1 MARAKAEVSESAAG
15 RLGAAGGI
23 PAGAIAAPREREWRY
38 IAGVADVLA
47 VDTPPLAELIE
58 RNAGLKRDLIDF
70 ASSPRFSRHLSQLM
84 LEAAGPGGTVDEG
97 LAIATVDHFA
107 SQHRLPDGKTVLD
120 KFLAARRDL
129 STADRAMLSGWR
141 DPVEGF
147 FENLRVDGDAAILLN
162 LFDDLEYRVYSN
174 MGPAILRRL
183 PKGGF
188 IFSKIVPVHPAVPG
202 AWLISGMMR
211 IFRKSDGPRI
221 ASIALSL
228 AAEQPQLV
236 FRNPEKI
243 TQGWEMMRAQRAAFV
258 EFFGTDELVLPP
270 AEARTRISAY
280 YRHYQDS
287 LSAKSRRRAS
297 KDADA
302 GVFDLHLDEAEADTL
317 GIIFDKT
324 DGLNFYLEYGMMR
337 ELFADPELA
346 SDKRYADVL
355 REYLNSD
362 TVAPLPLHRVAAAY
376 PHTVDAVYRKVLRK
390 PSFTWA
396 DHGEA
401 LLRRRKP
408 WYYEREPR
416 PSISVIG
423 NRLAEL
429 AARG

>member
-1 MARAKAEVSESAAG
+1 VT
-15 RLGAAGGI
+15 
-23 PAGAIAAPREREWRY
+23 
-38 IAGVADVLA
+38 DVLA

-58 RNAGLKRDLIDF
+58 RNAELKRELIDF
-70 ASSPRFSRHLSQLM
+70 ADSPRFRRHLSQLM
-84 LEAAGPGGTVDEG
+84 LDAAGTGGAVGEG
-97 LAIATVDHFA
+97 LAIATLDHFA

-129 STADRAMLSGWR
+129 SAADRAMLSGWR

-147 FENLRVDGDAAILLN
+147 FENLRMDGDAAILLN
-162 LFDDLEYRVYSN
+162 LLDDLEYRVYSN

-188 IFSKIVPVHPAVPG
+188 VFSKIVPVYPAVCG
-202 AWLISGMMR
+202 AWLVSGMMR
-211 IFRKSDGPRI
+211 SFRKSDGPRV

-228 AAEQPQLV
+228 AAERPQLV

-243 TQGWEMMRAQRAAFV
+243 KQGWEMVRAQRTAFV

-280 YRHYQDS
+280 YRHYQAS
-287 LSAKSRRRAS
+287 LPVKPRRRAA
-297 KDADA
+297 KDTDA
-302 GVFDLHLDEAEADTL
+302 GLFDLHLDEAEAETL
-317 GIIFDKT
+317 GIIFDET
-324 DGLNFYLEYGMMR
+324 DGLNFYLDYGMLR
-337 ELFADPELA
+337 ELFANSELA

-362 TVAPLPLHRVAAAY
+362 TVAPLPLRRVAAAY
-376 PHTVDAVYRKVLRK
+376 PHTVDSVYRKVLRK
-390 PSFTWA
+390 PTFTWA
-396 DHGEA
+396 DHGET
-401 LLRRRKP
+401 LLRRRKQ

>member
-1 MARAKAEVSESAAG
+1 MTE
-15 RLGAAGGI
+15 
-23 PAGAIAAPREREWRY
+23 
-38 IAGVADVLA
+38 VLA
-47 VDTPPLAELIE
+47 VDTPPLADLIE
-58 RNAGLKRDLIDF
+58 RNAELKRELLDF
-70 ASSPRFSRHLSQLM
+70 ASSPRFSRHLSRLV
-84 LEAAGPGGTVDEG
+84 LDAAGPEGAVDEG
-97 LAIATVDHFA
+97 LAIDTADYFA

-129 STADRAMLSGWR
+129 SAADRGMLSGWR

-147 FENLRVDGDAAILLN
+147 FENLRMDGGAAVLLN
-162 LFDDLEYRVYSN
+162 LLDDLEYRVYSN
-174 MGPAILRRL
+174 MGPASLRRL
-183 PKGGF
+183 PKRGF
-188 IFSKIVPVHPAVPG
+188 VFAKIVPVHPAVPG
-202 AWLISGMMR
+202 AWLVSGMMR
-211 IFRKSDGPRI
+211 SFRKSDGPRV
-221 ASIALSL
+221 AGVALSL

-243 TQGWEMMRAQRAAFV
+243 KQGWEIARAQRAAFV

-270 AEARTRISAY
+270 AEARMRISAY

-287 LSAKSRRRAS
+287 LPASPRGRAA
-297 KDADA
+297 KDADVA
-302 GVFDLHLDEAEADTL
+302 LFDLRLDEAEADTL
-317 GIIFDKT
+317 GIIFDET
-324 DGLNFYLEYGMMR
+324 DGLNFYLDYGMLR
-337 ELFADPELA
+337 ELFADPKLA

-355 REYLNSD
+355 GEYLNSD

-408 WYYEREPR
+408 WYYQREPR
-416 PSISVIG
+416 PGVSVIG

-429 AARG
+429 AARR

>member
-1 MARAKAEVSESAAG
+1 
-15 RLGAAGGI
+15 
-23 PAGAIAAPREREWRY
+23 
-38 IAGVADVLA
+38 
-47 VDTPPLAELIE
+47 
-58 RNAGLKRDLIDF
+58 
-70 ASSPRFSRHLSQLM
+70 M
-84 LEAAGPGGTVDEG
+84 LDAAGPGGAVDEG
-97 LAIATVDHFA
+97 VAIATVDHFA
-107 SQHRLPDGKTVLD
+107 SQHRLPDGRTVLD

-129 STADRAMLSGWR
+129 SAADREMLSGWR

-147 FENLRVDGDAAILLN
+147 FENLRMDGDAAVLLN
-162 LFDDLEYRVYSN
+162 LLDDLQYRVYSN

-188 IFSKIVPVHPAVPG
+188 VFTKIVPVHPALPG
-202 AWLISGMMR
+202 AWLVSGMMQS
-211 IFRKSDGPRI
+211 FRKSDGPRV
-221 ASIALSL
+221 AKIALEV
-228 AAEQPQLV
+228 ATERPQLV

-243 TQGWEMMRAQRAAFV
+243 TQGWEMMRAQRAAFI

-270 AEARTRISAY
+270 AEARTRVSAY

-287 LSAKSRRRAS
+287 LRAKSRGRVA
-297 KDADA
+297 KDADV
-302 GVFDLHLDEAEADTL
+302 GLFDLHLEEAAADTL
-317 GIIFDKT
+317 GIIFDET
-324 DGLNFYLEYGMMR
+324 DGLCFYLDYGMLR
-337 ELFADPELA
+337 ELFADPDRA

-376 PHTVDAVYRKVLRK
+376 PHAVDTVYRKVLRK

-396 DHGEA
+396 NHGEA

-429 AARG
+429 AAHR

>member
-1 MARAKAEVSESAAG
+1 
-15 RLGAAGGI
+15 
-23 PAGAIAAPREREWRY
+23 
-38 IAGVADVLA
+38 VADVPA
-47 VDTPPLAELIE
+47 IGTPPLTDLIE
-58 RNAGLKRDLIDF
+58 RNAELKRELLDF
-70 ASSPRFSRHLSQLM
+70 AYSPRFSRHLSRLM
-84 LEAAGPGGTVDEG
+84 LEAAGPDGAVDEG
-97 LAIATVDHFA
+97 LAIATMDHFA

-120 KFLAARRDL
+120 KFLAGRRDL
-129 STADRAMLSGWR
+129 SAADRAMLSGWR

-147 FENLRVDGDAAILLN
+147 FENLRMDRDAVIALN
-162 LFDDLEYRVYSN
+162 LLDDLEYRVYSN
-174 MGPAILRRL
+174 MGPATLRRI

-188 IFSKIVPVHPAVPG
+188 VFAKIVPVHPAVPG
-202 AWLISGMMR
+202 AWLISGMMQS
-211 IFRKSDGPRI
+211 FRKSDGPHVARL
-221 ASIALSL
+221 ALKV
-228 AAEQPQLV
+228 ATERPELV

-280 YRHYQDS
+280 FRHYQDS
-287 LSAKSRRRAS
+287 LPSEPRGRAA
-297 KDADA
+297 KDANVD
-302 GVFDLHLDEAEADTL
+302 VFDLELDEAEADTL
-317 GIIFDKT
+317 GIIFDET
-324 DGLNFYLEYGMMR
+324 DGLNFYLEYGMLR
-337 ELFADPELA
+337 ELFTDPDLA
-346 SDKRYADVL
+346 SDKRYANVL
-355 REYLNSD
+355 REYVNSD

-401 LLRRRKP
+401 LMRRRKP

-429 AARG
+429 AARR

>member
-1 MARAKAEVSESAAG
+1 MVAARFPIPVYAN
-15 RLGAAGGI
+15 RLGQGRC
-23 PAGAIAAPREREWRY
+23 GAIALPSDREWRY

-47 VDTPPLAELIE
+47 AETLPLADLIE
-58 RNAGLKRDLIDF
+58 RNAELKRELLDF
-70 ASSPRFSRHLSQLM
+70 ACSPKFSRYLSRLM
-84 LEAAGPGGTVDEG
+84 LDAAGPGGAVDEG

-107 SQHRLPDGKTVLD
+107 SQYRLPDGKTVLD

-129 STADRAMLSGWR
+129 STADRGMLSGWR

-147 FENLRVDGDAAILLN
+147 FENLRMDGDAAVLLN
-162 LFDDLEYRVYSN
+162 LVDDLEYRVYSN
-174 MGPAILRRL
+174 IGPAILRRL

-188 IFSKIVPVHPAVPG
+188 VFTKIVPVHPAVPG
-202 AWLISGMMR
+202 AWLVSGMMQS
-211 IFRKSDGPRI
+211 FRKSDGPHVARI
-221 ASIALSL
+221 ALEIAT
-228 AAEQPQLV
+228 EQPQLV

-243 TQGWEMMRAQRAAFV
+243 TQGWEMMRAQRTAFV

-287 LSAKSRRRAS
+287 LPAKPRGRA
-297 KDADA
+297 KDADV
-302 GVFDLHLDEAEADTL
+302 GLFDLHLDEAEADTL
-317 GIIFDKT
+317 GIIFDET
-324 DGLNFYLEYGMMR
+324 DGLNFYLDYGMLR
-337 ELFADPELA
+337 ELFADPDLA

-355 REYLNSD
+355 RGYLNSD

-376 PHTVDAVYRKVLRK
+376 PRAVDAVYQKVLRK

-429 AARG
+429 ATRR

>member
-1 MARAKAEVSESAAG
+1 M
-15 RLGAAGGI
+15 
-23 PAGAIAAPREREWRY
+23 
-38 IAGVADVLA
+38 ADVPA
-47 VDTPPLAELIE
+47 VDTPALADLLE
-58 RNAGLKRDLIDF
+58 RNAELKHELLDF
-70 ASSPRFSRHLSQLM
+70 AYSPRFSRHLSRLM
-84 LEAAGPGGTVDEG
+84 LDAAGPGGTVDEG
-97 LAIATVDHFA
+97 VAIATVDHFA
-107 SQHRLPDGKTVLD
+107 SQHRLPDGNTVLD

-129 STADRAMLSGWR
+129 SAVDREMLSGWR

-147 FENLRVDGDAAILLN
+147 FENLRMDGDAAVLLN
-162 LFDDLEYRVYSN
+162 LLDDLQYRVYSN

-188 IFSKIVPVHPAVPG
+188 VFTKIVPVHPAVPD
-202 AWLISGMMR
+202 AWLVSGMMQS
-211 IFRKSDGPRI
+211 FRKSDGPRV
-221 ASIALSL
+221 ARIALEV
-228 AAEQPQLV
+228 ATERPQLV
-236 FRNPEKI
+236 FRNPQKI

-270 AEARTRISAY
+270 AEARTRINAY

-287 LSAKSRRRAS
+287 LRAKSRGRVA

-302 GVFDLHLDEAEADTL
+302 DLFDLHLDEAEADTL
-317 GIIFDKT
+317 GVIFDET
-324 DGLNFYLEYGMMR
+324 DGLCFYLEYGMLR
-337 ELFADPELA
+337 ELFADPDRA

-355 REYLNSD
+355 REYLDSD

-376 PHTVDAVYRKVLRK
+376 PHAVDTVYRKVLRK

-396 DHGEA
+396 NHGEA

-423 NRLAEL
+423 SRLAEL
-429 AARG
+429 AAHR